1 MIIKIKFSKE
11 YPSDFSD
18 DEKLALMKFDL
29 ERVESEGT
37 LIEYR
42 VILDNISN
50 LFSKLTSLGFRN
62 KLVLGVSEEG
72 KTCQMILSK

>member
-1 MIIKIKFSKE
+1 MIVKIKFSKE

-18 DEKLALMKFDL
+18 EEKLALIKFNL

-42 VILDNISN
+42 VILDNISK
-50 LFSKLTSLGFRN
+50 LFSKITSLGFRN
-62 KLVLGVSEEG
+62 KLVLGVNEEG

>member
-18 DEKLALMKFDL
+18 EEKLALMKFDL